1 MSTSLF
7 KTPVFIINEVRSV
20 WKPPQNLIWLG
31 IIINFRNGFYHIR
44 TEKLSVIKNLIAL
57 LIEKLPYT
65 TARELGKACRK
76 LISTKFVLGD
86 IVQLKTRNLY
96 KVIESQPLWD
106 SRVRLTNYE
115 KAIKEL
121 IFWKNCINFFFLIKS
136 H

>member
-1 MSTSLF
+1 M
-7 KTPVFIINEVRSV
+7 
-20 WKPPQNLIWLG
+20 
-31 IIINFRNGFYHIR
+31 
-44 TEKLSVIKNLIAL
+44 IAL

-106 SRVRLTNYE
+106 SRVSLTNHE

-121 IFWKNCINFFFLIKS
+121 IFWKNNVNFFLIKS

>member
-1 MSTSLF
+1 M
-7 KTPVFIINEVRSV
+7 
-20 WKPPQNLIWLG
+20 
-31 IIINFRNGFYHIR
+31 
-44 TEKLSVIKNLIAL
+44 IAL